1 MWFDSG
7 GVSEVGR
14 GSSAKSVVIA
24 GLTAVLF
31 FFGLL
36 ITERIPEIPVDID
49 FKPFFIPFLLVA
61 LLPRPTSW
69 AVGLGAA
76 LGEGF
81 GDIIEGY
88 EPDDAFGFIGYV
100 VCFVLAGY
108 MIGNRPR
115 NWLLVSAACLLGAFV
130 QAVMEAATFLI
141 FGSEAL
147 PVAIQSAL
155 GNTLTHGVVLGLVPT
170 LILILLLHG
179 RIERLLGFAPKGE
192 DHEEDG
198 EEVAQRARDKERA

>member
-1 MWFDSG
+1 MGNNSA
-7 GVSEVGR
+7 
-14 GSSAKSVVIA
+14 AKSVVIA

-36 ITERIPEIPVDID
+36 ITERVPEIPVDID

-61 LLPRPTSW
+61 LLPRPTAW

-81 GDIIEGY
+81 GDILEGY
-88 EPDDAFGFIGYV
+88 EPDDAFGFVGYV
-100 VCFVLAGY
+100 ICFVIAGY
-108 MIGNRPR
+108 VIGDRPR
-115 NWLLVSAACLLGAFV
+115 NWLLVSLACLVGAFV
-130 QAVMEAATFLI
+130 QAVLEAATFLI
-141 FGSEAL
+141 FGGEAL

-155 GNTLTHGVVLGLVPT
+155 GNTLTHGVVLGIVPT
-170 LILILLLHG
+170 LILIPLLYG

-192 DHEEDG
+192 EREED
-198 EEVAQRARDKERA
+198 EEAGRRARERERV